1 MTTSYGM
8 AASLCN
14 SVTLLCNVTLF
25 RYSVKMGR
33 PREHGPQT
41 RQALLD
47 AGSRI
52 VGAEGAAAVTIR
64 RLADEAGTTTR
75 AVYSL
80 FGDKDGL
87 LRALFT
93 IAAETMRRHHEAV
106 PVDPGDPTREFP
118 PLALA
123 YRAAAREQPALY
135 DLWFGRVTPD
145 MKLAEEDAALA
156 FRSFERVLST
166 IRRCIETG
174 RFPAR
179 EPMQIGLELFGLV
192 HGLASLELRGF
203 FPDEAT
209 ARATWTDGIG
219 ALVHGI
225 ETAPR

>member
-1 MTTSYGM
+1 
-8 AASLCN
+8 
-14 SVTLLCNVTLF
+14 
-25 RYSVKMGR
+25 MGR

-47 AGSRI
+47 AGTRI
-52 VGAEGAAAVTIR
+52 VGAEGATGVTLR

-87 LRALFT
+87 LRQLFT

-106 PVDPGDPTREFP
+106 PVDPDDPMREFP

-145 MKLAEEDAALA
+145 MKLSEEDAALA
-156 FRSFERVLST
+156 YRSFERVLNT
-166 IRRCIETG
+166 IRRCIDTG
-174 RFPAR
+174 RFPDR

-203 FPDEAT
+203 FPDDAI
-209 ARATWTDGIG
+209 ARVSWVDGIS
-219 ALVHGI
+219 ALVRGI
-225 ETAPR
+225 QTAPR

>member
-1 MTTSYGM
+1 MT
-8 AASLCN
+8 L
-14 SVTLLCNVTLF
+14 
-25 RYSVKMGR
+25 
-33 PREHGPQT
+33 
-41 RQALLD
+41 
-47 AGSRI
+47 
-52 VGAEGAAAVTIR
+52 R

-106 PVDPGDPTREFP
+106 PVDPDDPTREFP

-145 MKLAEEDAALA
+145 MKLSEEDAALA
-156 FRSFERVLST
+156 YRSFERVLNT
-166 IRRCIETG
+166 IRRCIDTG
-174 RFPAR
+174 RFPER

-203 FPDEAT
+203 FPDDAI
-209 ARATWTDGIG
+209 ARVSWVDGVS
-219 ALVHGI
+219 ALVRGI